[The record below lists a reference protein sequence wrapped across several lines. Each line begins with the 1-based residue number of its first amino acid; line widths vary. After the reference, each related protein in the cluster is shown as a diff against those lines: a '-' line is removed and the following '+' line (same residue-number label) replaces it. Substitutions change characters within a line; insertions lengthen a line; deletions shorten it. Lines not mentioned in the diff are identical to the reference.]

1 MPYIGCKIKTL
12 IQIELDI
19 SISESDPQI
28 IIQLWNA
35 IQGRK
40 ETSKEKG

>member
-28 IIQLWNA
+28 IIQL
-35 IQGRK
+35 
-40 ETSKEKG
+40 